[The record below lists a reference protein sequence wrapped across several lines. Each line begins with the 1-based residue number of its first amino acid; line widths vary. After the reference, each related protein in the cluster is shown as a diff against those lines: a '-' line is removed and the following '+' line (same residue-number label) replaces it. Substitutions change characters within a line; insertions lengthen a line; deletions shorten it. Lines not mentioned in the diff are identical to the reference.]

1 MGRSRN
7 KKLTRKEK
15 LSRRIVYK
23 YTNLKAPASFTSVT
37 KLKKHHF
44 PDQDAGVLR
53 DALLSIDTYSKHKP
67 IRRKFTRHKTIT
79 GSIDQQWQ
87 LDLMDMQS
95 LARFNDGFRYVLV
108 AIDVFSRHA
117 WATPIKSKGGRDVT
131 EAFQSI
137 TQQEREPYCIQT
149 DKGKEFVNKIFQ
161 AHLKSENIIFFTS
174 ENDDIKASLVER
186 LNRSLKEKLW
196 RYFSHKHTYRYID
209 VLDAV
214 VTSYNHTHHKTLKM
228 APVDVKAENSET
240 VFYRHDTPSKK
251 QIKQVWKKG
260 GRRSDVAVGDR
271 VRMLRAEKPFDKGYE
286 ANWSEEV
293 FNVGRV
299 LGDRGFELEDDTGE
313 VVKGVFYP
321 EEVQKVFK
329 GRYDKTYLID
339 EVLRHK
345 TVDGKRLAF
354 VRWKGYDDKFNEWI
368 PVRKVRD
375 LRK

>member
-67 IRRKFTRHKTIT
+67 IRRQFTRHKTIT

-137 TQQEREPYCIQT
+137 TQQERKPYCIQT
-149 DKGKEFVNKIFQ
+149 DKGKEFVNTLEIRE
-161 AHLKSENIIFFTS
+161 H
-174 ENDDIKASLVER
+174 
-186 LNRSLKEKLW
+186 
-196 RYFSHKHTYRYID
+196 YFLH
-209 VLDAV
+209 
-214 VTSYNHTHHKTLKM
+214 
-228 APVDVKAENSET
+228 
-240 VFYRHDTPSKK
+240 
-251 QIKQVWKKG
+251 Q
-260 GRRSDVAVGDR
+260 
-271 VRMLRAEKPFDKGYE
+271 
-286 ANWSEEV
+286 
-293 FNVGRV
+293 
-299 LGDRGFELEDDTGE
+299 
-313 VVKGVFYP
+313 
-321 EEVQKVFK
+321 
-329 GRYDKTYLID
+329 
-339 EVLRHK
+339 
-345 TVDGKRLAF
+345 
-354 VRWKGYDDKFNEWI
+354 
-368 PVRKVRD
+368 
-375 LRK
+375 